1 MPFTSRI
8 LEKKGMVIGQSRNL
22 DASLFQKVVYI

>member
-8 LEKKGMVIGQSRNL
+8 LEKNAVVIGQSRNL